1 MSALEQYKSIMDE
14 CGEPELPIEL
24 FRFFLS
30 LALTGQDWL
39 DVEQFIEGVSEQLAA
54 ALDDLE
60 VAKNVA
66 NGNVEAKFDAWKQ
79 LDAMEHE
86 LDAAVAACKA
96 KDDIILEVLEC
107 ESTTRPPIRLRE
119 ALAIQPDDS
128 VLKDKAMTT
137 YEQPK
142 DWIERH
148 LVEDPGGLLACE
160 PSRLDTLNEELRL
173 ARQANEVQHQQLAA
187 ALAACKVK
195 DAFLHMVTVEIRWS
209 GDPMYEAACKA
220 LAATELQ

>member
-86 LDAAVAACKA
+86 LDAALAACKA
-96 KDDIILEVLEC
+96 KDEL
-107 ESTTRPPIRLRE
+107 IRMCAGIQVGYLKD

-128 VLKDKAMTT
+128 ALREWLGEPVAWMN
-137 YEQPK
+137 
-142 DWIERH
+142 I
-148 LVEDPGGLLACE
+148 DPQGG
-160 PSRLDTLNEELRL
+160 
-173 ARQANEVQHQQLAA
+173 
-187 ALAACKVK
+187 ALFFRNDVC
-195 DAFLHMVTVEIRWS
+195 H
-209 GDPMYEAACKA
+209 
-220 LAATELQ
+220 AATTPLYAPKGMK

>member
-1 MSALEQYKSIMDE
+1 MEEKILQIKTHHHGAEAMSALEQYKSIMDE

-96 KDDIILEVLEC
+96 KQGASNDV
-107 ESTTRPPIRLRE
+107 
-119 ALAIQPDDS
+119 
-128 VLKDKAMTT
+128 
-137 YEQPK
+137 
-142 DWIERH
+142 
-148 LVEDPGGLLACE
+148 
-160 PSRLDTLNEELRL
+160 
-173 ARQANEVQHQQLAA
+173 
-187 ALAACKVK
+187 
-195 DAFLHMVTVEIRWS
+195 
-209 GDPMYEAACKA
+209 
-220 LAATELQ
+220 